1 MSLVVTESLSSCN
14 DLSDI
19 CLASVISVEIEKG
32 EEVFDLCLVEGRI
45 GSDYGLWE
53 NSLALIFD
61 DSLSV
66 DTHGYIRSNII

>member
-45 GSDYGLWE
+45 GSDYGL
-53 NSLALIFD
+53 
-61 DSLSV
+61 
-66 DTHGYIRSNII
+66 